1 MYLVVCKIYKNFIF
15 VEESILKKAFL
26 NSLTTF
32 FMVSVLFTV
41 FSINVAAEN
50 DVTPAESGALYV
62 LDGKKH
68 TYIGDVEVMNGR
80 TVDVSYES
88 ELTID
93 GSVLGNGSGMYITR
107 GSKVSVV
114 GEGNSVSALNG
125 HAVMLNGTSSVSV
138 EGDLNAGRA
147 GIEIFMRNLEGR
159 DKGKIDIK
167 GTINGSMG
175 FVLMYEDMTRNPEGN
190 NAEVYIPDITVYE
203 INANTMIAGP
213 GDIKNPENRKLAR
226 EYVENNIKYYIH
238 KDDNVTILGDS
249 ERETVTRQDTIT
261 VSVPE
266 GYVLEDSDRLE
277 INQLDEVTY
286 TVRLTDMRGGINL
299 KAVKKDDNSGTEDDD
314 NDIVDNDD
322 SINTESEIIA
332 EYSSEW
338 GSATVIKPVPNSP
351 EYKPLV
357 DGAEIPSRIVL
368 VKGPSYW
375 EYRQAIIDTISTT
388 PEGTTLRVEVDDV
401 LDIDEEAIDAIAANP
416 TIDVEFVFSYAGKKM
431 RFVIPAGYDVYS
443 LCNEYG
449 YCAFLSAAHILGSQ
463 WID

>member
-1 MYLVVCKIYKNFIF
+1 M
-15 VEESILKKAFL
+15 
-26 NSLTTF
+26 
-32 FMVSVLFTV
+32 V

-62 LDGKKH
+62 SDGKKH

-93 GSVLGNGSGMYITR
+93 GSVLGNGFGMYITR

-125 HAVMLNGTSSVSV
+125 HAVMLDGTSSVSV

-147 GIEIFMRNLEGR
+147 GIEIFMRNPEGR

-175 FVLMYEDMTRNPEGN
+175 FVLMYEDLPRNPEGN
-190 NAEVYIPDITVYE
+190 NPEIYIPDITVYE
-203 INANTMIAGP
+203 INAYNILVGA
-213 GDIKNPENRKLAR
+213 GDIQNPENRKLAR

-249 ERETVTRQDTIT
+249 ERETVTCQDTIT

-277 INQLDEVTY
+277 INQLDDVTY
-286 TVRLTDMRGGINL
+286 TVRLIDMRGGINL
-299 KAVKKDDNSGTEDDD
+299 KAAKKDDNSGTDDD

-322 SINTESEIIA
+322 SRNAESEIIA

-351 EYKPLV
+351 EYKTLV

-368 VKGPSYW
+368 VKGPSYV
-375 EYRQAIIDTISTT
+375 EGEQAIIDTISTT

-401 LDIDEEAIDAIAANP
+401 WAIYKEMIDAIAANP